1 MTPWRKRLGDLRQLI
16 MQAEHVYFE
25 PDLFRLNV
33 NNAIQTSRTVT
44 FLIQKN
50 KADIRDFDRWYGAN
64 VLEPFHGD
72 KIMEWLKEARNHIE
86 KEGDLE
92 VHSDCSLEAVYSY
105 TDPGP
110 RVSLK
115 HDKMLFAGIQH
126 LMRHMRGVFPTGIY
140 RDSAIAIDR
149 RWVATSLP
157 DFELVD
163 ALKHGYEK
171 LKLLVDALDA
181 HVGQSTPDQ
190 LLWKPPLESG
200 RRRTYIKTEDGQT
213 YIRKDSPFEIDYEA
227 IPKLA
232 EKYDLSKF
240 CSAFQATGD
249 PHETMER
256 FTETASHVFSQAG
269 THVTIGFLLDEQ
281 GDVIQIVF
289 PNFADHTDKLIFWN
303 ELGRIAESNNN
314 LCGVIFVSEVWFR
327 SGKEFPDKRVADLKI
342 TGEGLQI
349 VVANR
354 DVCLM
359 KTLPVVRD
367 ENGVRL
373 ETGAA
378 EERQLE
384 PNFLAP
390 LRRVWRARPPR

>member
-16 MQAEHVYFE
+16 MQAERVYFE

-50 KADIRDFDRWYGAN
+50 KRDIRDFDHWYAAN
-64 VLEPFHGD
+64 VLEPFSADG
-72 KIMEWLKEARNHIE
+72 IMNWLKEARNHIE

-92 VHSDCSLEAVYSY
+92 VNSECSMEAIFSY

-115 HDKMLFAGIQH
+115 HDKMFFAGIKR
-126 LMRHMRGVFPTGIY
+126 LSRHMRDVFPTGIY

-149 RWVATSLP
+149 RWVATALP
-157 DFELVD
+157 GIELID

-171 LKLLVDALDA
+171 LRFVVDALDA
-181 HVGQSTPDQ
+181 HVGRSASDQ
-190 LLWKPPLESG
+190 LLWNPPTLESG
-200 RRRTYIKTEDGQT
+200 RRRTYVKTEDGKSYSQT
-213 YIRKDSPFEIDYEA
+213 SSAFEIDYESM
-227 IPKLA
+227 PKLA

-240 CSAFQATGD
+240 RSAFQATGD
-249 PHETMER
+249 PHETMKR
-256 FTETASHVFSQAG
+256 FTETATHVFSQAG
-269 THVTIGFLLDEQ
+269 THVTIGFLLDTQ
-281 GDVIQIVF
+281 GDVIRIAS
-289 PNFADHTDKLIFWN
+289 PNFADHADKLIFWN
-303 ELGRIAESNNN
+303 DLGRLAESNRDF
-314 LCGVIFVSEVWFR
+314 CGIIFVSEIWFR
-327 SGKEFPDKRVADLKI
+327 SGTGFPEKRISDLQIK
-342 TGEGLQI
+342 GEGLQI

-359 KTLPVVRD
+359 KTIPVIRD
-367 ENGVRL
+367 DKGARL
-373 ETGAA
+373 DDGAV
-378 EERQLE
+378 EVTQLE

-390 LRRVWRARPPR
+390 LRRAWRART